1 MKIQVIIPA
10 AGTGSRL
17 KADGPKPLILIKG
30 KPLLV
35 YALQALE
42 ECPLI
47 SSVIVVVPKEDIQ
60 RFKCVIGDFGIK
72 KVVHCVAGGKRRCD
86 SVANGIKELDKDT
99 KFVVIHDGARPF
111 LTADLLKRC
120 LLAVKAHKAVVAAV
134 PIKPTVKRVSKS
146 LVVQETL
153 RRDELWEVQT
163 PQVFAKDIIVKAY
176 KRLGK
181 QAPTDDAEL
190 VEQIG
195 GKIKI
200 VQGDYQN
207 IKVTTK
213 EDLVLAEF
221 ILSKGWLWN
230 ALASDTTFTG

>member
-1 MKIQVIIPA
+1 MKIQAIIPA
-10 AGTGSRL
+10 AGAGTRL
-17 KADGPKPLILIKG
+17 KAPGPKPLVAIKG
-30 KPLLV
+30 KPLLI
-35 YALQALE
+35 YALRALE
-42 ECPLI
+42 ECTFI
-47 SSVIVVVPKEDIQ
+47 SSVIIVAPKENIEK
-60 RFKCVIGDFGIK
+60 FKGIIRDFGIK
-72 KVVHCVAGGKRRCD
+72 KVVCYVPGGKRRCD
-86 SVANGIKELDKDT
+86 SVASGIKELDKDT

-120 LLAVKAHKAVVAAV
+120 LSAAKEHKAVVAAV
-134 PIKPTVKRVSKS
+134 PIKPTVKRASKS

-153 RRDELWEVQT
+153 KRDELWDVQT

-181 QAPTDDAEL
+181 QTPTDDAEL
-190 VEQIG
+190 VEHIG
-195 GKIKI
+195 GKVKI